1 MPIPTDTFWNIKL
14 LNRVFAASAIV
25 LMGVTGWSILQDY
38 NKTWR
43 QPQDQG
49 RVWEAALV
57 DQKIEQKKGSLNEQ
71 AKLADLTRLG
81 NELDAA
87 AKSGKVDYSHFASD
101 VEKIEQKHKD
111 LQVLTADESEDLAAI
126 KKLMTDS
133 KQQAE
138 LKTYGALTATIDAL
152 ESQIAVQT
160 FKLNNLKSNVTVA
173 ESNIQDARAEG
184 KLALAKELEEKLSGP
199 RRSMNDQTEAIAK
212 LKKVLS
218 ENRGN
223 RMIATK
229 AIDDLRKLSKKLG
242 EDVVLLDKKLNGL
255 RPNTLL
261 AKISSEMRRAPL
273 AQFMNPEDRVKQV
286 VLPDVRMDVSFMK
299 IDTVDRCTTCHVH
312 IDNKDFTEERVL
324 GYLEEQLVA
333 GRKVRFSAVQKYD
346 DPTDAEP
353 GATAMP
359 EFWINWAAK
368 LSPGTIQKNVA
379 KIDAILALV
388 GEDKAH
394 DVSVIY
400 QGTAQGK
407 LKYNPA
413 ADEATA
419 ARQRAILAQVIN
431 ALYRFEKPLDAKLAA
446 VTKSEG
452 AGAAAEIPVGFDVA
466 KAATARNAAFAL
478 PIELRKGLMAQLNAE
493 QQKLLGTRYRAAL
506 AEQVNVFRKAKG
518 YAALDWS
525 PAMLAHPRLDL
536 YVETDSVH
544 KMDKVGCTA
553 CHDGSGQESDF
564 VLAAH
569 SARNIWV
576 DHKTGLPVLVE
587 QILAESASAHEHL
600 GPDMADLRATALA
613 GKVGSLH
620 FDQLAAKSAERDGA
634 AHPTHPATQPTH
646 TLHTL
651 EATAESAGVTYTDP
665 VNGQTRKAVSQIQ
678 FWTDKYEAESG
689 THFATVYHEW
699 DWPMRTPE
707 FIQANCARCH
717 NHIHDIKDE
726 APILY
731 EGRALFAKLGCVNCH
746 QMDSVEA
753 DDANEPNGKRRVGP
767 DLRHI
772 KSKLTDAFV
781 DSWIWA
787 PKAFRPSTMMP
798 HFFMLENNSS
808 DEELRRTQQEV
819 RAIRAYLMKTS
830 TPAGETEFLR
840 LPENK
845 IPAAEQDQAKV
856 DEAVARGRAIF
867 VGLEA
872 SDTGVTGIVEKQGG
886 VGCMGCHTNLNETGR
901 KWIIDD
907 MVKGGG
913 LADYIDEFTAKT
925 TAAKK
930 KAPTAREIETEARK
944 EAAKRYRAMTYN
956 ERQIYAT
963 ENFGEALGSTTIPKY
978 PDGSPKPV
986 FQHHGP
992 ELSGVGTKLLAGG
1005 RSKAE
1010 ARQWLYNWLME
1021 PRHYSSYTVMPRLR
1035 LSPQEASDLAEYLLA
1050 QKRKQNEDGDDSWK
1064 ATEIKVDQPKLN
1076 ELVSRF
1082 LLSQYSSNVAKQM
1095 AVDDAEMT
1103 RLAGIALKN
1112 SNNDAE
1118 TAKKMAEQLSLEEK
1132 QLVFLGQ
1139 KLIGFY
1145 GCMSCHAVNGME
1157 NATSPCA
1164 NLSDWG
1170 QKGVDKLDF
1179 GYLTHHKI
1187 PELPPTAKIPMVN
1200 GLSPAAVT
1208 KIPAQLNDRKFAE
1221 PIAQEVSVSWPHID
1235 HTRMSWLEH
1244 KLKNTRV
1251 YDRGKNLLEPVRQM
1265 KDGKPVIDAEGNPA
1279 IKADATGKPYDK
1291 LRMPTFYL
1299 KEEHVHALVTFVI
1312 SNRDK
1317 LISEGLL
1324 AKVNNDQAM
1333 KIAKGRQI
1341 VEKYNCVGC
1350 HRVEGNQPAVQQY
1363 WLHGYFDKSDIA
1375 SKAPPSLRGQ
1385 GSRAQHAWL
1394 FNFLKQVDKEGTG
1407 PLGKIRPLPFIRMPS
1422 FPIQDEEA
1430 SAVAAYFNAAAVH
1443 ESHILA
1449 KKLDPLMKEAAKA
1462 QGPTTMPTEPAD
1474 IWPEEDW
1481 YKDAKWADLAAYL
1494 KQWALDNTPAVPLNF
1509 DPKSP
1514 KDLARAYQTALYDA
1528 RFVRD
1533 LYDAPYPFVDLPR
1546 PTPDEARFKK
1556 GEALFHVQQCH
1567 SCHVL
1572 GNESADGVNKT
1583 PKGPNL
1589 NLVQRRLQRRWA
1601 RQWVQETQIIQTGSI
1616 MVPYFSGRAVPSV
1629 VDADRLIFQL
1639 HGLPYLGSPA
1649 SAEATKQ
1656 GQFNFGQT
1664 ADEQADLLLDFI
1676 YAAALRGYTS
1686 IDTPQGEPKLAPT
1699 PANFNATPIPGIT
1712 APFPERRAPKTGTPK
1727 IDLAAAPIAAVV
1739 SGPSIVGK
1747 IVLQG
1752 TAPTMPAIDMRGIA
1766 QCANCWPGGVMA
1778 NDTLIVG
1785 KSGELRDVI
1794 VSVSQGLPGGP
1805 YAVPTTPA
1813 LLDQKGCHYEPHIL
1827 PMMVGQPIVIRNRDP
1842 FLHNV
1847 HGLPEVNSGFNFGQ
1861 GNVDA
1866 GKQVPAMKA
1875 AEKFRVKCDVHPWM
1889 NSQFVVFDHPFFAAT
1904 GVDGSFVISGLPPGT
1919 YTITTWHERCQT
1931 ETRQVKIEAGKPAQ
1945 ADFSLKY
1952 GKPEE

>member
-14 LNRVFAASAIV
+14 LNRVFAVSA
-25 LMGVTGWSILQDY
+25 LALLGVTAWSILQDY

-57 DQKIEQKKGSLNEQ
+57 DQKIERALTPNQKV
-71 AKLADLTRLG
+71 KLTDLTRLV
-81 NELDAA
+81 NELDVAV
-87 AKSGKVDYSHFASD
+87 KSGKVDHSYFANE
-101 VEKIEQKHKD
+101 VGKIEAKHKD

-126 KKLMTDS
+126 RKLVTDPAQQVQLKKYS
-133 KQQAE
+133 
-138 LKTYGALTATIDAL
+138 GLTATIVAL
-152 ESQIAVQT
+152 ESQISTQT
-160 FKLNNLKSNVTVA
+160 FKLDNLKSNVTVA

-199 RRSMNDQTEAIAK
+199 RQVMNDQTEAIAK
-212 LKKVLS
+212 LKKELKESRKDRLEV
-218 ENRGN
+218 
-223 RMIATK
+223 TK
-229 AIDDLRKLSKKLG
+229 AIDDLRRLAKKLG
-242 EDVVLLDKKLNGL
+242 EEVTLFKKKLSSL
-255 RPNTLL
+255 RPDTVL
-261 AKISSEMRRAPL
+261 AKVSSEMRRAPL
-273 AQFMNPEDRVKQV
+273 AQFMNPEDGVKQV
-286 VLPDVRMDVSFMK
+286 VLPDIRMDVSFMK

-312 IDNKDFTEERVL
+312 IDNKDFTEARVL
-324 GYLEEQLVA
+324 GYLEEQLA
-333 GRKVRFSAVQKYD
+333 SGRKVRFSAVQKYD
-346 DPTDAEP
+346 DPTADEP

-359 EFWINWAAK
+359 EFWIGWAVK
-368 LSPGTIQKNVA
+368 LAPGLVQKNVA
-379 KIDAILALV
+379 RIDAVLATV

-394 DVSVIY
+394 DVIVTY
-400 QGTAQGK
+400 QGKAQGK

-413 ADEATA
+413 ADESTA
-419 ARQRAILAQVIN
+419 ARQSAILVRVID
-431 ALYRFEKPLDAKLAA
+431 ALYRFDKPLDVKQA
-446 VTKSEG
+446 VATKSDG
-452 AGAAAEIPVGFDVA
+452 AGVAVEIPAGFDAGKAAA
-466 KAATARNAAFAL
+466 ARNAAFTL
-478 PIELRKGLMAQLNAE
+478 PIELRKGLMLQLGAE
-493 QQKLLGTRYRAAL
+493 AQKLLGARYRAAL

-518 YAALDWS
+518 YAALDS
-525 PAMLAHPRLDL
+525 SVAMLAHPRLDL
-536 YVETDSVH
+536 YVDADSPH
-544 KMDKVGCTA
+544 KMDLVGCTS

-569 SARNIWV
+569 SARKIWV
-576 DHKTGLPVLVE
+576 DNRTGLPVLPE
-587 QILAESASAHEHL
+587 QILAESASAHGHE

-620 FDQLAAKSAERDGA
+620 FDLTAKPAEHEA
-634 AHPTHPATQPTH
+634 VHPATKPTH
-646 TLHTL
+646 STHAL
-651 EATAESAGVTYTDP
+651 EATAESAGVTYIDP
-665 VNGQTRKAVSQIQ
+665 ITGETRKAVSQIQ
-678 FWTDKYEAESG
+678 YWTAKYEAESG

-726 APILY
+726 APVLY

-753 DDANEPNGKRRVGP
+753 DDSSEPNGKRRVGP
-767 DLRHI
+767 DLRHV
-772 KSKLTDAFV
+772 KSKLSDAFL

-819 RAIRAYLMKTS
+819 RAIRAYLTKTS

-840 LPENK
+840 QPENK
-845 IPAAEQDQAKV
+845 MPAAEQDQAKV
-856 DEAVARGRAIF
+856 DEAVARGRGIF

-872 SDTGVTGIVEKQGG
+872 SDTGVAGIVEKQGG

-907 MVKGGG
+907 MVKGDG
-913 LADYIDEFTAKT
+913 LADFKDEFTAKT
-925 TAAKK
+925 IAAKK
-930 KAPTAREIETEARK
+930 KAPTLKEIDPEARK

-963 ENFGEALGSTTIPKY
+963 EHFGEALGSTTIPKY

-1010 ARQWLYNWLME
+1010 VRQWLYNWLME

-1050 QKRKQNEDGDDSWK
+1050 QRRKQNEDGDDPWK
-1064 ATEIKVDQPKLN
+1064 ATEIKVDQAKVN
-1076 ELVSRF
+1076 ELVARF
-1082 LLSQYSSNVAKQM
+1082 LLSQASAKDAQAM
-1095 AVDDAEMT
+1095 AVDDFEMT
-1103 RLAGIALKN
+1103 RMAGIALKN
-1112 SNNDAE
+1112 NNNDAE
-1118 TAKKMAEQLSLEEK
+1118 TAKKMAEQMPLQEK

-1145 GCMSCHAVNGME
+1145 GCMSCHAINGME

-1208 KIPAQLNDRKFAE
+1208 TIPSQLNGRKFGE

-1235 HTRMSWLEH
+1235 HTRVSWLEH
-1244 KLKNTRV
+1244 KLTNTRV
-1251 YDRGKNLLEPVRQM
+1251 YDRGKNLLEPVRQVRE
-1265 KDGKPVIDAEGNPA
+1265 GKAVLDQDGNPVL
-1279 IKADATGKPYDK
+1279 KADATGKPYDK

-1299 KEEHVHALVTFVI
+1299 NEEQVQALVTFVV

-1317 LISEGLL
+1317 LISEKLL
-1324 AKVNNDQAM
+1324 AKVNNEQALR
-1333 KIAKGRQI
+1333 IAKGRQI

-1350 HRVEGNQPAVQQY
+1350 HRVEGNQPGVQQY
-1363 WLHGYFDKSDIA
+1363 WLQGYFDKSDIA

-1385 GSRAQHAWL
+1385 GSRVQHAWL
-1394 FNFLKQVDKEGTG
+1394 FNFLKQVEKEGTG

-1422 FPIQDEEA
+1422 FPIQDDEA
-1430 SAVAAYFNAAAVH
+1430 SAVAAYFSAVAVQ
-1443 ESHILA
+1443 ESHKLA
-1449 KKLDPLMKEAAKA
+1449 KKLDPLLKEAAKA
-1462 QGPTTMPTEPAD
+1462 QGPTTMPTEAAE

-1481 YKDAKWADLAAYL
+1481 HKQAKYADLAGYL
-1494 KQWALDNTPAVPLNF
+1494 KEWALDNTPAVPLNF

-1533 LYDAPYPFVDLPR
+1533 LYDAPYPFADLPR

-1556 GEALFHVQQCH
+1556 GEAFYHVLQCH

-1583 PKGPNL
+1583 AKGPNL

-1629 VDADRLIFQL
+1629 LDADRLMYQL

-1699 PANFNATPIPGIT
+1699 PASFKAAPIPGMT
-1712 APFPERRAPKTGTPK
+1712 APFPERRAPKTVTPK
-1727 IDLAAAPIAAVV
+1727 IEVVAAPVATAL
-1739 SGPSIVGK
+1739 SGPSIMGK

-1752 TAPTMPAIDMRGIA
+1752 AAPTLPAVDMKGVA

-1778 NDTLIVG
+1778 NDTLIVS
-1785 KSGELRDVI
+1785 KSGEVRDVI
-1794 VSVSQGLPGGP
+1794 VSVSEGLPAGP
-1805 YAVPTTPA
+1805 YAIPGTPA

-1827 PMMVGQPIVIRNRDP
+1827 PMMVGQPIVIRNSDP

-1847 HGLPEVNSGFNFGQ
+1847 HGLPTVNGGFNFGQ
-1861 GNVDA
+1861 TNIDA
-1866 GKQVPAMKA
+1866 GKPVEPMKA

-1889 NSQFVVFDHPFFAAT
+1889 NSQFVVFEHPFFAAT
-1904 GVDGSFVISGLPPGT
+1904 GADGSFVISGLPPGT